1 MKIPGGEFQ
10 TGPSGDSSYDE
21 TPRNAGSMTGNSAGR
36 GSVPPRPGRAR
47 GKGIPRQGLGTRRRG
62 IFRQIRLSILLVS
75 SGRETVTWAFRARR
89 PGLRKT
95 APSLYL
101 EPWDGALPFV
111 PWCRRPRSLS
121 PWRTPGSRHR
131 PGLRRE
137 NLWGPEM
144 DTIRQIRAVVLLPG
158 TVTLIVPALIL
169 WRTNS
174 WNAFGALYQPLSIV
188 ALIAGLN
195 LMVVG
200 FVLWFRTVVLFR
212 EVGKGTLAPWDPPK
226 RLVVRGIYRYVRN
239 PMISGVCFFLAGET
253 VLFGSLW
260 LGVWLVGF
268 FVINILYLP
277 LVEEPGLIRRFGDDY
292 RTYRQNVPRWIP
304 RLTPWEPPWSAPG

>member
-1 MKIPGGEFQ
+1 
-10 TGPSGDSSYDE
+10 
-21 TPRNAGSMTGNSAGR
+21 
-36 GSVPPRPGRAR
+36 
-47 GKGIPRQGLGTRRRG
+47 
-62 IFRQIRLSILLVS
+62 
-75 SGRETVTWAFRARR
+75 
-89 PGLRKT
+89 
-95 APSLYL
+95 
-101 EPWDGALPFV
+101 
-111 PWCRRPRSLS
+111 
-121 PWRTPGSRHR
+121 
-131 PGLRRE
+131 
-137 NLWGPEM
+137 M